1 MLAPL
6 PGNEA
11 QRLSSLRSFN
21 ILDTPREAVFE
32 DLTRIAAQIC
42 RTPMAIIS
50 LVDRTRQWFKAEVGV
65 GVPETSR
72 DVSFCAHAI
81 LQNGL
86 FIVPDAARDPRF
98 FDNDLVTGY
107 PHLRFYAGAVLHT
120 IEGHALGTL
129 CVLDRVP
136 RELEDQQ
143 RAALEALARQAMGQ
157 MELRRALM
165 EAEKVSRYRSR
176 LMAVMGHD
184 LKQPV
189 NVVHMALSTL
199 ASRLQNEE
207 DQEILAFAAN
217 AVTRLNSE
225 LDALALASRLDQE
238 SVRIER
244 FPVQRVLD
252 GALDNWSLRARRKGL
267 KLRVMPCSLD
277 VESDE
282 TMLTTILG
290 NLVGNAIKYTETG
303 GVLVGCRRRGGGVSI
318 EVWDSGVGIPEA
330 QLERIFQA
338 FHQVDA
344 GRSEGLGLG
353 LAIVRRTAELLGY
366 EIDVKSRPGRGS
378 RFTID
383 IPLRLQA
390 AAVVPPYP
398 INGAGLQVPI
408 RTFAL

>member
-1 MLAPL
+1 MLAPF

-32 DLTRIAAQIC
+32 DLARIAAQIC
-42 RTPMAIIS
+42 GTPMAIIS
-50 LVDRTRQWFKAEVGV
+50 LVDQTRQWFKAEVGV

-81 LQNGL
+81 LQNDL
-86 FIVPDAARDPRF
+86 FVVPDAAEDPRF
-98 FDNDLVTGY
+98 FDNDLVTGS

-120 IEGHALGTL
+120 NDGHALGTL
-129 CVLDRVP
+129 CVLDRIP
-136 RELEDQQ
+136 RNLEATQ

-157 MELRRALM
+157 MELRRALI

-189 NVVHMALSTL
+189 NVVHMALGTL
-199 ASRLQNEE
+199 ANRLVNEE
-207 DQEILAFAAN
+207 DQEILDFAAN
-217 AVTRLNSE
+217 AVTKLNSE

-244 FPVQRVLD
+244 FPIQRVLD
-252 GALDNWSLRARRKGL
+252 GAFDNWSLRARRKGL
-267 KLRVMPCSLD
+267 RLRVLQCGLD
-277 VESDE
+277 IESDE
-282 TMLTTILG
+282 SMLTTIVG
-290 NLVGNAIKYTETG
+290 NLIGNAIKYTEHG
-303 GVLVGCRRRGGGVSI
+303 GVLVGCRRRDNALAI
-318 EVWDSGVGIPEA
+318 EVWDSGVGIPED

-338 FHQVDA
+338 FQQLDSA
-344 GRSEGLGLG
+344 RSEGLGLG

-366 EIDVKSRPGRGS
+366 DIAVDSRPGRGS
-378 RFTID
+378 RFSVL
-383 IPLRLQA
+383 IPAPAELPA
-390 AAVVPPYP
+390 P
-398 INGAGLQVPI
+398 
-408 RTFAL
+408 

>member
-11 QRLSSLRSFN
+11 QRLTSLRSFN

-50 LVDRTRQWFKAEVGV
+50 LVDRTRQWFKAEVGL

-81 LQNGL
+81 LQNEL
-86 FIVPDAARDPRF
+86 FVVPDAAEDPRF
-98 FDNDLVTGY
+98 FDNDLVTGS

-120 IEGHALGTL
+120 MDGHALGTL
-129 CVLDRVP
+129 CVLDRIP
-136 RELEDQQ
+136 RDLEAAQ

-157 MELRRALM
+157 MELRRALI

-189 NVVHMALSTL
+189 NVVHMALGTL
-199 ASRLQNEE
+199 ANRLVNEE
-207 DQEILAFAAN
+207 DQEILDFAAN
-217 AVTRLNSE
+217 AVTKLNSE

-244 FPVQRVLD
+244 FPIQRVLD
-252 GALDNWSLRARRKGL
+252 GAFDNWSLRARRKGL
-267 KLRVMPCSLD
+267 RLRVLPCGLD
-277 VESDE
+277 IESDE
-282 TMLTTILG
+282 SMLTTIVG
-290 NLVGNAIKYTETG
+290 NLIGNAIKYTEHG
-303 GVLVGCRRRGGGVSI
+303 GVLVGCRRRDNALAI
-318 EVWDSGVGIPEA
+318 EVWDSGVGIPED

-338 FHQVDA
+338 FQQLDSA
-344 GRSEGLGLG
+344 RSEGLGLG

-366 EIDVKSRPGRGS
+366 DIAVDSRPGRGS
-378 RFTID
+378 RFSVL
-383 IPLRLQA
+383 IPAPAELPA
-390 AAVVPPYP
+390 P
-398 INGAGLQVPI
+398 
-408 RTFAL
+408 